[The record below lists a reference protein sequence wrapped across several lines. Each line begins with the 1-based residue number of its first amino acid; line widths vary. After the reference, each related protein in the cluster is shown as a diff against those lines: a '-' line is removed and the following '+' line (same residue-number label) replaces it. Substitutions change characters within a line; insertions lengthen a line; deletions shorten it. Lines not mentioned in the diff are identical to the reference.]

1 MKTQTIKEVLVLA
14 AVITIIMVALSL
26 GGANFK

>member
-14 AVITIIMVALSL
+14 VVITIIMVALSL